1 MMTPLFETL
10 RKIDIYSRKWVNK
23 DRALTKIEED
33 YLR

>member
-1 MMTPLFETL
+1 MTPLFETL